1 MKRRRLLRYAGA
13 GLLTTLGTGFTYGLP
28 AVQAQT
34 GGLSIQWLGH
44 TSFLFSG
51 DGLRILINPF
61 RTLGCTAGYR
71 SPKVA
76 TDLVLISSQLLDEGA
91 VEVVPGN
98 PRLLYESGVFQVGKK
113 RIQGIRVDH
122 DRVGG
127 RRFGDNIAW
136 MWNQGGINVLHLG
149 GAAAPISLEQQILM
163 GRPDLLLLPVGGGPK
178 AYNPEEAQQAIQTLK
193 PRMVIPTHYR
203 TKAAKDQCD
212 LVGIDAFLSLMQG
225 TPIRRLNSDST
236 SLRPADLPK
245 DGTIIQVMSYR
256 F

>member
-1 MKRRRLLRYAGA
+1 
-13 GLLTTLGTGFTYGLP
+13 
-28 AVQAQT
+28 
-34 GGLSIQWLGH
+34 
-44 TSFLFSG
+44 
-51 DGLRILINPF
+51 
-61 RTLGCTAGYR
+61 
-71 SPKVA
+71 
-76 TDLVLISSQLLDEGA
+76 
-91 VEVVPGN
+91 
-98 PRLLYESGVFQVGKK
+98 LYESGVFQVGKK

-178 AYNPEEAQQAIQTLK
+178 AYNPEEARQAIQTLK